1 MEWILNEGDTVKQIA
16 CVNDIATAV
25 KNVMND
31 SSEFVIL
38 TPPEPIGDCNFMQ
51 ASKISE
57 DNLHF
62 EVSIVQSSGKNRVYS
77 KACNLDT
84 AIFLFGLLR
93 VNMVLDP
100 EKSGIFAPKF
110 YDKYYGT
117 D

>member
-1 MEWILNEGDTVKQIA
+1 MKNMEWILNEGDTVKQIA

-57 DNLHF
+57 DSLHF
-62 EVSIVQSSGKNRVYS
+62 EVSIVQLSGKNRVYS
-77 KACNLDT
+77 QTCDTDT
-84 AIFLFGLLR
+84 AISLF
-93 VNMVLDP
+93 
-100 EKSGIFAPKF
+100 SQ
-110 YDKYYGT
+110 YYIGNVAANVSEWT
-117 D
+117 FEGEYSA

>member
-1 MEWILNEGDTVKQIA
+1 MKNMEWILNEGDTVKQIA

-51 ASKISE
+51 ASEISE

-62 EVSIVQSSGKNRVYS
+62 EVSKNRVYS
-77 KACNLDT
+77 KACNLGT
-84 AIFLFGLLR
+84 AIFLFSQYFIGN
-93 VNMVLDP
+93 VVSNVS
-100 EKSGIFAPKF
+100 EWTFEGE
-110 YDKYYGT
+110 YGA
-117 D
+117 

>member
-1 MEWILNEGDTVKQIA
+1 MEWILNEGDIVKQIA
-16 CVNDIATAV
+16 CVNDITTAV

-62 EVSIVQSSGKNRVYS
+62 EVSIVQSSGKNRV
-77 KACNLDT
+77 CNLDT
-84 AIFLFGLLR
+84 AIFLFSQYFIGN
-93 VNMVLDP
+93 VVSNVS
-100 EKSGIFAPKF
+100 EWTFEGE
-110 YDKYYGT
+110 YGA
-117 D
+117 

>member
-1 MEWILNEGDTVKQIA
+1 MEWILNEDDTVKQIA

-38 TPPEPIGDCNFMQ
+38 TPPEPIEDCNFMQ

-62 EVSIVQSSGKNRVYS
+62 EVSILLSSGKNRVYS
-77 KACNLDT
+77 QTCDMDT
-84 AIFLFGLLR
+84 AIFLFSQYFMGNA
-93 VNMVLDP
+93 VSNVS
-100 EKSGIFAPKF
+100 EWTFEGE
-110 YDKYYGT
+110 YGA
-117 D
+117 

>member
-1 MEWILNEGDTVKQIA
+1 MKNMEWILNEGDTVKQIA

-62 EVSIVQSSGKNRVYS
+62 EISILQSSGKNRVYS
-77 KACNLDT
+77 KACDLDT
-84 AIFLFGLLR
+84 AIFLFSQYFMEN
-93 VNMVLDP
+93 V
-100 EKSGIFAPKF
+100 APNVSEWTF
-110 YDKYYGT
+110 EGEYGA
-117 D
+117 

>member
-1 MEWILNEGDTVKQIA
+1 MKNMEWTLNEGDTVKQIA

-38 TPPEPIGDCNFMQ
+38 TPSEPIGNCNFMQ

-77 KACNLDT
+77 QVCDLDT
-84 AIFLFGLLR
+84 TIFLFSQYFIGN
-93 VNMVLDP
+93 VVSNVS
-100 EKSGIFAPKF
+100 EWTFEGE
-110 YDKYYGT
+110 YGA
-117 D
+117 

>member
-1 MEWILNEGDTVKQIA
+1 MKNMEWILNEGDTVKQIA

-62 EVSIVQSSGKNRVYS
+62 EFSIVQSSGKIVFIVRHVIWTPRSSCLANIS
-77 KACNLDT
+77 LEMW
-84 AIFLFGLLR
+84 FL
-93 VNMVLDP
+93 
-100 EKSGIFAPKF
+100 
-110 YDKYYGT
+110 T
-117 D
+117 

>member
-1 MEWILNEGDTVKQIA
+1 MKNMEWILNEGDTVKQVTYI
-16 CVNDIATAV
+16 NDIATAV

-62 EVSIVQSSGKNRVYS
+62 EVSIVQSSGKKRVYS
-77 KACNLDT
+77 QACDLDT
-84 AIFLFGLLR
+84 VIFLFSQYFMGK
-93 VNMVLDP
+93 VVSNVS
-100 EKSGIFAPKF
+100 EWTFEGE
-110 YDKYYGT
+110 YGA
-117 D
+117 